1 MFLIGFNI
9 WRVPFA
15 SYSNDKKGTIL
26 LPLEF
31 PTCPSYCSTTP
42 TPLSN
47 WQISLHDTPV
57 STRECS
63 GFIVAGAGG
72 GGLFKTFYFLAYF
85 SRRK

>member
-26 LPLEF
+26 LLLEF
-31 PTCPSYCSTTP
+31 PNCPSYCCTTP
-42 TPLSN
+42 TPLSY
-47 WQISLHDTPV
+47 WQISMHDTLV
-57 STRECS
+57 NTRECS
-63 GFIVAGAGG
+63 GLCGRGGG
-72 GGLFKTFYFLAYF
+72 GGLFKAFYFLAYF